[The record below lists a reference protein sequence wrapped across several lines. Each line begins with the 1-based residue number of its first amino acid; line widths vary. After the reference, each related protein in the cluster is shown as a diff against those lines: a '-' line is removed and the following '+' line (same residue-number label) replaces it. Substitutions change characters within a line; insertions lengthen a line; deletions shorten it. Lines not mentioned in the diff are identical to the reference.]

1 MKQDDWFSLKDLGL
15 IEDSDTIVDVLF
27 ENGNIVQ
34 GKFYSYI
41 EWFRKCR
48 FGTIHLKHHMFQNNI
63 NNKSTDIENLTIVG
77 WKFIEREKH
86 DC

>member
-41 EWFRKCR
+41 EWFRKYR